1 MTISY
6 TIQLFCSLDINECET
21 NEGGCE
27 HICNNTM
34 GSFECLCQQGFNLA
48 DDGLQCNG
56 KTNFFIMHMVDVI
69 VSIISCS
76 DVDECLSSDRGGC
89 EQSCINLQGS
99 YECSCQQGYVLER
112 NGSNCNGE

>member
-34 GSFECLCQQGFNLA
+34 GSFECLCQLGFNLA
-48 DDGLQCNG
+48 SNGLQCNG
-56 KTNFFIMHMVDVI
+56 IILISLLLYKRLLYYLIQILMNVSAVIEVAVSRAASIFRAHMSVHVCKVTSQGAM
-69 VSIISCS
+69 VSIAM
-76 DVDECLSSDRGGC
+76 V
-89 EQSCINLQGS
+89 N
-99 YECSCQQGYVLER
+99 
-112 NGSNCNGE
+112 N